1 MLAILAGVLP
11 GPQASDVIE
20 PIAATS
26 TPGYRRGRVTW
37 TAFIV
42 LLAFGMLNAGLG
54 PALPYLRRAEHVSY
68 LASVL
73 HQVAFAVGGGLAGL
87 LTARARQMPARSLA
101 IRVGMLGAAAAWLAM
116 GYGSRLEV
124 TVCAAFAVSLL
135 GTTALIRVWAVL
147 ADEHG
152 ARRAVAMS
160 EGEVA
165 VSLGGVVSPL
175 LVGVAAGS
183 ALGWRGA
190 FVLCAAAVVVA
201 VTATAF
207 VRLPEP
213 RHDPV
218 RAAGGA
224 RQRGMRATL
233 VVVFAIVAL
242 EFALA
247 FWLASYLGD
256 SVGLERQTAAELVSV
271 LYLANLVGRLLA
283 SRLAHH
289 VPAELL
295 LGGALALA
303 LAGLPVLLAATGA
316 PLAVAGLAITG
327 IGVGA
332 TFPLASALHV
342 AASRRG
348 ADGALGQVLAAAA
361 VGQITGPVVV
371 ATVAQGLGLRAG
383 LTTLFGFTLAAVG
396 ALHWQVRRQRPGLA
410 DSCGGK

>member
-1 MLAILAGVLP
+1 
-11 GPQASDVIE
+11 VIDPSAAE
-20 PIAATS
+20 PTA
-26 TPGYRRGRVTW
+26 GYRRDQVTW
-37 TAFIV
+37 TAFVV
-42 LLAFGMLNAGLG
+42 LLAFGILNAGLG

-68 LASVL
+68 LAIVL

-87 LTARARQMPARSLA
+87 LTARARQMPARGLA
-101 IRVGMLGAAAAWLAM
+101 IRVGMLGAAAAWLVV
-116 GYGSRLEV
+116 GYGNRLEV

-135 GTTALIRVWAVL
+135 ATAALIRVWAVL
-147 ADEHG
+147 ADQHG

-183 ALGWRGA
+183 ALGWRAA
-190 FVLCAAAVVVA
+190 FVLCAAAVVLA

-207 VRLPEP
+207 VRLPES
-213 RHDPV
+213 RLDPA
-218 RAAGGA
+218 RAA
-224 RQRGMRATL
+224 RRGPVTGVPATL

-256 SVGLERQTAAELVSV
+256 SVGLQPQTAAGLVSV
-271 LYLANLVGRLLA
+271 LYLANLTGRLLV
-283 SRLAHH
+283 SRLARD
-289 VPAELL
+289 VPPELL
-295 LGGALALA
+295 LGGALAVA
-303 LAGLPVLLAATGA
+303 LGGLPVLLAASGA

-342 AASRRG
+342 AASPRG
-348 ADGALGQVLAAAA
+348 ADGALGAVLAAAA
-361 VGQITGPVVV
+361 VGQIVGPVVV
-371 ATVAQGLGLRAG
+371 AAVAQGFGLRLG
-383 LTTLFGFTLAAVG
+383 LTTLLGFTLAAAG
-396 ALHWQVRRQRPGLA
+396 ALHWHVRRWRASLA
-410 DSCGGK
+410 GWRTG

>member
-1 MLAILAGVLP
+1 M
-11 GPQASDVIE
+11 
-20 PIAATS
+20 
-26 TPGYRRGRVTW
+26 
-37 TAFIV
+37 

-73 HQVAFAVGGGLAGL
+73 HQVAFAVGGGMAGL
-87 LTARARQMPARSLA
+87 LAARARHMPSRSLA
-101 IRVGMLGAAAAWLAM
+101 IRVGLLGAAAAWLAL
-116 GYGSRLEV
+116 GYGNRLEV

-147 ADEHG
+147 ADQHR
-152 ARRAVAMS
+152 AHRAVAMS

-175 LVGVAAGS
+175 LVGVAAGT

-190 FVLCAAAVVVA
+190 FVLGAAAVVVA

-213 RHDPV
+213 RFDPA
-218 RAAGGA
+218 RPAAGG
-224 RQRGMRATL
+224 RERGIPATL

-256 SVGLERQTAAELVSV
+256 SVGLQRRTAAELVSV
-271 LYLANLVGRLLA
+271 LYLANVAGRLLA
-283 SRLAHH
+283 SRLAHR

-295 LGGALALA
+295 LGSALAVA
-303 LAGLPVLLAATGA
+303 LGGLPVLLAATGA
-316 PLAVAGLAITG
+316 PQAIAGLAITG
-327 IGVGA
+327 IGIGA

-342 AASRRG
+342 AASPGGAGGAGG

-361 VGQITGPVVV
+361 VGQVVGPVVV
-371 ATVAQGLGLRAG
+371 ATVAQGFGLRAG
-383 LTTLFGFTLAAVG
+383 LTTLLGFTLTAAG
-396 ALHWQVRRQRPGLA
+396 ALQWRRR
-410 DSCGGK
+410 